1 MDEEGLATV
10 CSTLG
15 IFQENGNGHDIY
27 VKHSDCLESL
37 KDIQRY
43 MRRDHPESRDIFMQL
58 GKWNIIRRDI
68 VPLIVRYSED
78 HELVLNC
85 VKVLVFL
92 TMPIDPSSNQVSLQ
106 VEYLQHFRAA
116 LLDDDTIPVI
126 MSLLEDPLQ
135 RLERGTPKDDDWRMF
150 QLFLTLLRNLLAIP
164 DSFTHHISAS
174 TQFAY
179 LKERLLEILFKESVM
194 ELVVALT
201 QHTAGRHGGLR
212 HDNHLILELIHH
224 VLMGQ
229 RPDVVAAAADEQ
241 FKVKNQA
248 EKSSETLRALMY
260 EEKAQLKSAKHDPA
274 LHSPF
279 SGMFVR
285 VAQDGTKTI
294 LTRTPHQS
302 PLENLQR
309 KPQIK
314 RGPVKRVVPE
324 NHLLRPTNDH
334 LQVLLKDFVTDFL
347 ASGYNVLM
355 QTIKDDI
362 RRERPENEAIDPVPF
377 FQVVQFFTGYL
388 CRVAQKDQAKSRQ
401 SSSSVEDEI
410 PSQKHMCGSIA
421 STMDEEMFSLVRSKW
436 CLYIDEAQTT
446 KDWGPVAAG
455 VAVMKD
461 MIHML
466 DIVLKR
472 SGPMTAEG
480 LQELRTARILVYKVF
495 YDQTET
501 GILQT
506 VLSLLKGFDIHKQ
519 PRSFLSDLVEITHI
533 VLRILEDATKEGTL
547 RVLQKAR
554 RVSKK
559 AKSAIR
565 KAEKV
570 PPGPPLVTEAPD
582 VEERDS
588 HEIAK
593 TDENTS
599 SFAEELSGI
608 PDTETF
614 SLDGVGVSDRA
625 QEATAA
631 GPTDNSTTGN
641 TEAWGDNAEEVGRN
655 PAEIIPDEDNDDD
668 DDAELE
674 SMTKEVSLD
683 VNQLVFRRF
692 ADNTIVRN
700 YCWLLKYYTSNRV
713 TTNYYVV
720 RMLQRICED
729 RVLEPMLYQL
739 SIFHTFYTILSDKQL
754 QVTKDHKF
762 VVGFLTKV
770 VRGFFKKLKNQ
781 PMLYIELLFWKLK
794 HECHN
799 ISADYMIH
807 KLKKAV
813 GGSSKGPQR
822 INIADALGDDEDSAL
837 QMRAEEGHGRSGA
850 EGDDQDASEDDD
862 HCDSRTV
869 NECSPLSESQEAQIK
884 ELFFKFKDKHDYAS
898 LIAHEVDSSSGITV
912 EQVKRKLRDLGLLE
926 HKGKRRRPS
935 DAQET
940 NQYQKRG
947 RIESGKPKRKSSNGV
962 GSRKRNKSSLFT
974 ELQDEELKVLFERHC
989 TSRQCSRT
997 IAESFGGQFTPAQV
1011 SRRLR
1016 SLGLMRQKP
1025 KSKLEAFLSNVRDAD
1040 ESGDSDREIAE
1051 QKGARS
1057 GSPHSQTTSSLDPPD
1072 DLEDEDD
1079 DDAPL
1084 ASLLN
1089 PAAFSGEATTSRTQ
1103 DKELPYIEP
1112 SRLDMRATFG
1122 RGARKKSF
1130 SPKGKEIATSSV
1142 SDDDLSLSLAEAK
1155 TGLLRLKRNAEASTS
1170 NSAVIEMD
1178 DPTEGPFEEN
1188 APDKGF
1194 SGDAEGSRP
1203 NEDVPT
1209 GLPDYHKQKASAV
1222 FEDERPPSRA
1232 EVLAPGL
1239 HASWSASTRKKPLSE
1254 NHGDGDQVASESS
1267 VDGLRLSVDHTSEL
1281 TSKAPLYE
1289 ASPTSGASIASQAS
1303 PARRQETP
1311 SSKLDLASTSGRHVD
1326 SHKNAEESGN
1336 VPLPNFT
1343 TEASPT
1349 AGQRASDPV
1358 SSGGFSQR
1366 DVPKV
1371 SKRRRLARK
1380 PANFQVLEDEYEDD
1394 AAGLSKQDVTSDKAF
1409 ASYEAS
1415 EDDGLNDF

>member
-1 MDEEGLATV
+1 
-10 CSTLG
+10 
-15 IFQENGNGHDIY
+15 
-27 VKHSDCLESL
+27 
-37 KDIQRY
+37 

-58 GKWNIIRRDI
+58 GKWNIVRRDI

-92 TMPIDPSSNQVSLQ
+92 TMPIDPSSNQISLQ

-135 RLERGTPKDDDWRMF
+135 HLERGAPKEDDWKMF

-179 LKERLLEILFKESVM
+179 LKERLLEILFNESVM

-229 RPDVVAAAADEQ
+229 RPDVVAAAANKQ
-241 FKVKNQA
+241 FKVKKQA
-248 EKSSETLRALMY
+248 EKSSDTLRALMY
-260 EEKAQLKSAKHDPA
+260 EEKAQLKNTRHDPA

-334 LQVLLKDFVTDFL
+334 LQVLLKDFVTEFL

-388 CRVAQKDQAKSRQ
+388 CRVAQKDQVKSRQ
-401 SSSSVEDEI
+401 SLSSVEVEI
-410 PSQKHMCGSIA
+410 PLQKHICGSIA

-466 DIVLKR
+466 DVVLKR

-480 LQELRTARILVYKVF
+480 LQELRTARTLVYKVF

-519 PRSFLSDLVEITHI
+519 PRSFLADLVEITHI

-559 AKSAIR
+559 AKSAVR

-570 PPGPPLVTEAPD
+570 SPGPPLAMEAPE
-582 VEERDS
+582 VEERDVD
-588 HEIAK
+588 EIAK
-593 TDENTS
+593 TDEVTS
-599 SFAEELSGI
+599 SLAEEPSGI
-608 PDTETF
+608 PDTEKF
-614 SLDGVGVSDRA
+614 PLDGVGVSDSA
-625 QEATAA
+625 QEALAI
-631 GPTDNSTTGN
+631 GPTDNSTTVN
-641 TEAWGDNAEEVGRN
+641 TEAWGENAEEVGRN
-655 PAEIIPDEDNDDD
+655 SVEIVPDEDDDDDD

-700 YCWLLKYYTSNRV
+700 YCWLLKYYTSNSV

-739 SIFHTFYTILSDKQL
+739 SIFLTFYTILSDKQL

-813 GGSSKGPQR
+813 GGSSNGPQR
-822 INIADALGDDEDSAL
+822 INIADALGDDEDSAPQL
-837 QMRAEEGHGRSGA
+837 RAKDGNGRSGA
-850 EGDDQDASEDDD
+850 ERDEQDASEDDD
-862 HCDSRTV
+862 QCDSPTAI
-869 NECSPLSESQEAQIK
+869 ECSPLSESQEAQIK
-884 ELFFKFKDKHDYAS
+884 ELFSKFKDEHDYVK
-898 LIAHEVDSSSGITV
+898 LIAHEFDSSAGITA

-926 HKGKRRRPS
+926 RKGKRRGPS
-935 DAQET
+935 DAEET

-947 RIESGKPKRKSSNGV
+947 RIESRKLKRKSSNGV
-962 GSRKRNKSSLFT
+962 GSRKRKKSSLFT

-989 TSRQCSRT
+989 TSRKCSRT

-1016 SLGLMRQKP
+1016 SLGVMRQKP
-1025 KSKLEAFLSNVRDAD
+1025 KSKLEAFLSNMKDS
-1040 ESGDSDREIAE
+1040 EQGGDSDEETAD
-1051 QKGARS
+1051 QKGARN
-1057 GSPHSQTTSSLDPPD
+1057 GSSPSQSTSSLDPSD

-1084 ASLLN
+1084 GSLLKS
-1089 PAAFSGEATTSRTQ
+1089 AAFFDEATTSRNQ
-1103 DKELPYIEP
+1103 DKDLPYIEP
-1112 SRLDMRATFG
+1112 SRLDMRATIG
-1122 RGARKKSF
+1122 RGARKKNF
-1130 SPKGKEIATSSV
+1130 SLKGKDIATSSV
-1142 SDDDLSLSLAEAK
+1142 SDDDLPLSLAQARTELLSLERIAK
-1155 TGLLRLKRNAEASTS
+1155 ASTS
-1170 NSAVIEMD
+1170 NSPVIEM
-1178 DPTEGPFEEN
+1178 PFNEN
-1188 APDKGF
+1188 ALDKGF
-1194 SGDAEGSRP
+1194 SGDVEGSRE

-1209 GLPDYHKQKASAV
+1209 GLPDDHKRKASAV
-1222 FEDERPPSRA
+1222 FDDERPPSRA
-1232 EVLAPGL
+1232 EALASGL
-1239 HASWSASTRKKPLSE
+1239 HASWGASARKRPHPE
-1254 NHGDGDQVASESS
+1254 NHGDGDQVAAESS
-1267 VDGLRLSVDHTSEL
+1267 VDGLRVSRDPTAKRTFTGPV
-1281 TSKAPLYE
+1281 YE
-1289 ASPTSGASIASQAS
+1289 ASPVSENSIASQAS
-1303 PARRQETP
+1303 PAPRQQTP
-1311 SSKLDLASTSGRHVD
+1311 SSKLGLAATSGRDFD
-1326 SHKNAEESGN
+1326 SHKNTEESGN
-1336 VPLPNFT
+1336 VPLPKHA
-1343 TEASPT
+1343 TEASPP
-1349 AGQRASDPV
+1349 AEKRASDPV

-1371 SKRRRLARK
+1371 SKRRRLAKK
-1380 PANFQVLEDEYEDD
+1380 PANFQVLEIVKP
-1394 AAGLSKQDVTSDKAF
+1394 L
-1409 ASYEAS
+1409 
-1415 EDDGLNDF
+1415 